1 LTKAVINLKP
11 AKSLQGKLD
20 LPPSPDL
27 FLLTLTT
34 ALALSKNV
42 KIISINETPLL
53 KMWSDIFKNHLN
65 IEWNDNS
72 CLLAPHLN
80 DPSSYLLMPYRQL
93 PFRDLV
99 VFTALGMG
107 KVVSFKDISKQR
119 LETWCKN
126 SKKFNIVLEIVQ
138 HGENYG
144 LSVKEFP
151 ETFSDISFIEEADLS
166 MLLGFLLG
174 KRRFASFQID
184 YPFSNPLRNL
194 ASLLGFNITVK
205 SAVSKENDPIARR
218 MKFLQSKKRQTTS
231 SGQQYIVNADFSQ
244 QTSADNLEISLPGD
258 EQLGS
263 IMIVAKCLLPKGSFV
278 INNMPLETWASPL
291 PGFIRK
297 MGCKLSLQET
307 NRTSFGSAGMLT
319 IQKSELYGRKVEC
332 SPAADYQ
339 PHLPAMV
346 VLAAF
351 AEGQSVF
358 RDLEDLRNDDPDGID
373 LIEKCIRTLG
383 ARHGE
388 MPDGIVMEGGRDFD
402 GFDITESLSASISGS
417 FAVAALKCIGETN
430 INDEQ
435 LCQRWPDFRNILEQI
450 CEFRV

>member
-1 LTKAVINLKP
+1 MINLKP

-20 LPPSPDL
+20 LPTSPDL

-34 ALALSKNV
+34 AVALSKRV
-42 KIISINETPLL
+42 KISSVKETPLL
-53 KMWSDIFKNHLN
+53 KVWCDIFKSHLN
-65 IEWNDNS
+65 IEWNENS
-72 CLLAPHLN
+72 CLFAPDLE
-80 DPSSYLLMPYRQL
+80 DPSSYLLLPYRQL
-93 PFRDLV
+93 PFRDII

-107 KVVSFKDISKQR
+107 KVVAFKEISQQR

-126 SKKFNIVLEIVQ
+126 SKKFNIILEIVQ
-138 HGENYG
+138 HGENQG
-144 LSVKEFP
+144 LSVKKIP
-151 ETFSDISFIEEADLS
+151 DNFSEISFVEETDLS
-166 MLLGFLLG
+166 MFLGFLLG
-174 KRRFASFQID
+174 KRCFASFQID

-194 ASLLGFNITVK
+194 ASQLGFNITVK
-205 SAVSKENDPIARR
+205 SAANKENDPIAKRL
-218 MKFLQSKKRQTTS
+218 KFLQPKKRTSAS
-231 SGQQYIVNADFSQ
+231 SGQQYTVNADFSQ
-244 QTSADNLEISLPGD
+244 PSSADILEISLPGD
-258 EQLGS
+258 QLLGS
-263 IMIVAKCLLPKGSFV
+263 IMIAAKCLLPKGSFV
-278 INNMPLETWASPL
+278 INNMPLETWATPL

-307 NRTSFGSAGMLT
+307 SRTSFGSTGMLS

-332 SPAADYQ
+332 TPAADYQ

-358 RDLEDLRNDDPDGID
+358 RDLEDLRNDNPDGID
-373 LIEKCIRTLG
+373 QLEKCIRTLG

-430 INDEQ
+430 INDE
-435 LCQRWPDFRNILEQI
+435 LLSQRWPDFADLLKQI